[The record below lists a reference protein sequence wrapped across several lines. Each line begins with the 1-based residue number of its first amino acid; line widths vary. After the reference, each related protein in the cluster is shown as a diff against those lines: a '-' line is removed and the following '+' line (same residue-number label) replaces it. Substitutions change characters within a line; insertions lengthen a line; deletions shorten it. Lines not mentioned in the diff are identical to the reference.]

1 MWRPDEVERG
11 KATAVAVVVAVGAA
25 VLVVVVEVFAAGL
38 LLVAK
43 DKVAVLAA
51 ALDELLVMVVWV
63 LVVARVD
70 E

>member
-25 VLVVVVEVFAAGL
+25 VVFDAVVVGFAAAGL
-38 LLVAK
+38 VPK

>member
-1 MWRPDEVERG
+1 MWRPDDVERG
-11 KATAVAVVVAVGAA
+11 KATAVAVVVAVVGAA
-25 VLVVVVEVFAAGL
+25 VLVVVGGVVVFAAGL
-38 LLVAK
+38 VK